1 MTAERAVELC
11 ALDDKRDG
19 DLVKRLEI
27 PDSTIRD
34 SQRLAAKAVRGLAE
48 VAEVIDLP
56 CTYPVDMVASLYSD
70 ITGPPSPTTL
80 AEKLREKGWR
90 AAKDFIA
97 VPAVRTNAPWDVVIA
112 TVREI
117 APTK

>member
-1 MTAERAVELC
+1 
-11 ALDDKRDG
+11 
-19 DLVKRLEI
+19 
-27 PDSTIRD
+27 
-34 SQRLAAKAVRGLAE
+34 LAAKAVRGLAE

-80 AEKLREKGWR
+80 AKKLREKGWR
-90 AAKDFIA
+90 AAKDFIV
-97 VPAVRTNAPWDVVIA
+97 VPAVRTDAPWDVVIA

>member
-80 AEKLREKGWR
+80 AKKLREKGWR

-97 VPAVRTNAPWDVVIA
+97 VPAVRTDAPWDVVIA